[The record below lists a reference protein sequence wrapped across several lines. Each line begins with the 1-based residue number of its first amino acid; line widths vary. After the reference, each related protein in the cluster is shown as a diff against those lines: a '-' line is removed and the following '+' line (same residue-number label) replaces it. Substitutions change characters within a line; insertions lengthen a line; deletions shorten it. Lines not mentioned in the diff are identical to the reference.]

1 MANHKSA
8 EKRARQTIKRTERNR
23 FYRTRLKNITK
34 AVRVAVEAKDLNAAN
49 EALKVDEIS
58 TLLSDPNIANDIE
71 KMTKLSK
78 EQSSIEPVAIAAK
91 KYLQI
96 LNDIDENKA
105 LLEDSE
111 LGELAKDELK
121 NLEISREKLEE
132 EIKILLLP
140 KDPNDDKNIFLEIRA
155 GTGGDEAALF
165 VGDLFNAYIRYA
177 ELRGYKFEIVSQS
190 EGNTGGFK
198 EIIVLIKGKGA
209 YSRLKFEGGTHRVQR
224 VPETES
230 QGRVHTSAVTVAIM
244 PEVEDSEIEINPN
257 DIRVDVMRSS
267 GHGGQ
272 SVNTTDSA
280 VRITHI
286 PTGLVVTNQDGK
298 SQHKNKEAAMKVL
311 KARLYE
317 MQEQERLA
325 KETSERKSQV
335 GTGDRSGRIRTYNYP
350 QNRISDHRIN
360 LTLYRLDAIM
370 AAGLF
375 DEIIEPLITHYQ
387 AEAMLEAGI

>member
-1 MANHKSA
+1 MLADKL
-8 EKRARQTIKRTERNR
+8 RPFLDR
-23 FYRTRLKNITK
+23 Y
-34 AVRVAVEAKDLNAAN
+34 
-49 EALKVDEIS
+49 DELS
-58 TLLSDPNIANDIE
+58 RLLSDPSVTNDISN
-71 KMTKLSK
+71 MTKLSK
-78 EQSSIEPVAIAAK
+78 EQAGLEDIVDAAK
-91 KYLQI
+91 LYLQA
-96 LNDIDENKA
+96 LEDIEENKK
-105 LLEDSE
+105 LLENARNRKE
-111 LGELAKDELK
+111 E
-121 NLEISREKLEE
+121 LEE
-132 EIKILLLP
+132 KIKILLLP
-140 KDPNDDKNIFLEIRA
+140 KDPNDDKNVLLEIRA

-165 VGDLFNAYIRYA
+165 AGDLFGAYARYA

-198 EIIVLIKGKGA
+198 EIILLIKGKGA

-230 QGRVHTSAVTVAIM
+230 QGRVHTSAVTVAVM
-244 PEVEDSEIEINPN
+244 PEVEDSEVQINQN
-257 DIRVDVMRSS
+257 DLRIDVMRSS

-298 SQHKNKEAAMKVL
+298 DQHKNKEAAMKVL

-317 MQEQERLA
+317 MQEEERLA
-325 KETSERKSQV
+325 KEMSERKSQV
-335 GTGDRSGRIRTYNYP
+335 GTGDRSGRIRTYNFP

-370 AAGLF
+370 AGGLF
-375 DEIIEPLITHYQ
+375 DEVIEPLIIDYQ
-387 AEAMLEAGI
+387 SKMVAEAGL